1 MNELK
6 EIEEWYDV
14 AEQLTKDSQDYFN
27 TDVMV
32 RYIYSYY
39 KWSLSDLLE
48 KEYAETDD
56 EAVNDKIMN
65 LILLASAKTCKT
77 LSEELSLIYSQQCR
91 NNQSYFD
98 KNAVI

>member
-1 MNELK
+1 MSELK

-39 KWSLSDLLE
+39 NWSLSSLLE
-48 KEYAETDD
+48 KEYAETDN
-56 EAVNDKIMN
+56 ESANDKIMN
-65 LILLASAKTCKT
+65 
-77 LSEELSLIYSQQCR
+77 
-91 NNQSYFD
+91 
-98 KNAVI
+98 

>member
-1 MNELK
+1 MSELK

-39 KWSLSDLLE
+39 NWSLSSLLE
-48 KEYAETDD
+48 KEYAETDN
-56 EAVNDKIMN
+56 ESANDKIMN
-65 LILLASAKTCKT
+65 LILLASC
-77 LSEELSLIYSQQCR
+77 
-91 NNQSYFD
+91 
-98 KNAVI
+98 

>member
-39 KWSLSDLLE
+39 NWSLSSLLE
-48 KEYAETDD
+48 KEYAETDN
-56 EAVNDKIMN
+56 ESANDKIMN
-65 LILLASAKTCKT
+65 LILLASC
-77 LSEELSLIYSQQCR
+77 
-91 NNQSYFD
+91 
-98 KNAVI
+98 